1 MNQENKTTM
10 KQLLV
15 AFNLNDRPAWY
26 FLVTLA
32 TVSIMN
38 AIDPYEK
45 YELFVTLLIA
55 LLITGVVTLI
65 YKDE

>member
-1 MNQENKTTM
+1 MNQENKKTI
-10 KQLLV
+10 KSLLV
-15 AFNLNDRPAWY
+15 AFNLNERPAWY

-32 TVSIMN
+32 TTSVMN
-38 AIDPYEK
+38 AIDPYER
-45 YELFVTLLIA
+45 YELLVTLLIA